1 MSGRT
6 LSFGLMAAFED
17 HERLLAATRKAYEQG
32 YRRMDA
38 YSPFPVEGLPEELGR
53 KRTLVPLIVLCGG
66 IAGGVGGYFMQWYA
80 MGRDYPFNIGG
91 RPFHSWP
98 MFVPISFELTILT
111 AAICALVGMIALNRL
126 PQPYHP
132 VFNVADFARAS
143 VDRFF
148 LCIETSD
155 PNFEADKTRE
165 FLLSCHAREV
175 TEVPA

>member
-1 MSGRT
+1 MNENLYGI
-6 LSFGLMAAFED
+6 MAEFAQPEQ
-17 HERLLAATRKAYEQG
+17 LLAATRAASRAG
-32 YRRMDA
+32 YRKIEA
-38 YSPFPVEGLPEELGR
+38 YTPYAVEGLAEALGR
-53 KRTLVPLIVLCGG
+53 KRTLVPLIVLSGG

-98 MFVPISFELTILT
+98 MFVPITFELTILT
-111 AAICALVGMIALNRL
+111 AAICALVSMIALNRL

-155 PNFEADKTRE
+155 PNVDVEKTRE